1 MAVIY
6 QLYQDN
12 REKSLTRGK
21 WYARAKVQQ
30 TFDLDKLVEHMS
42 NHDCPFSPGTIHGVL
57 KDAIRCIRELTLDGN
72 QVKLDEL
79 AMFSIGLMTKPANS
93 AKEFM
98 ASKNIV
104 GYRLR
109 ARATGEFTKKELA
122 LAAKAREDNEYSVD
136 KEDEGNDE
144 HPEGRPDGLRTGH
157 TQVNIYKVR
166 EPGDGRPRLLR
177 VPCPVVSPRLLRPQ
191 GTEEHAHRHEAIA
204 HEDEIIEGGK

>member
-79 AMFSIGLMTKPANS
+79 AMFSIGIETKPANS

-98 ASKNIV
+98 ASK
-104 GYRLR
+104 RL
-109 ARATGEFTKKELA
+109 TP
-122 LAAKAREDNEYSVD
+122 VPP
-136 KEDEGNDE
+136 
-144 HPEGRPDGLRTGH
+144 H
-157 TQVNIYKVR
+157 
-166 EPGDGRPRLLR
+166 LR
-177 VPCPVVSPRLLRPQ
+177 VKQR
-191 GTEEHAHRHEAIA
+191 EIEASIV
-204 HEDEIIEGGK
+204 IKVQPLKTNK

>member
-79 AMFSIGLMTKPANS
+79 AMFSIGLETKPANS
-93 AKEFM
+93 AKEY
-98 ASKNIV
+98 
-104 GYRLR
+104 GLEEHRRLP
-109 ARATGEFTKKELA
+109 T
-122 LAAKAREDNEYSVD
+122 
-136 KEDEGNDE
+136 
-144 HPEGRPDGLRTGH
+144 P
-157 TQVNIYKVR
+157 
-166 EPGDGRPRLLR
+166 RPRHRR
-177 VPCPVVSPRLLRPQ
+177 VHQEGTRPLGKGKGGQRVQRGQ
-191 GTEEHAHRHEAIA
+191 GRGWQRRAVNSAP
-204 HEDEIIEGGK
+204 

>member
-12 REKSLTRGK
+12 REKLLTRGK

-79 AMFSIGLMTKPANS
+79 AMFSIGIETKPANS

-136 KEDEGNDE
+136 KEEGE
-144 HPEGRPDGLRTGH
+144 
-157 TQVNIYKVR
+157 
-166 EPGDGRPRLLR
+166 EPNP
-177 VPCPVVSPRLLRPQ
+177 
-191 GTEEHAHRHEAIA
+191 
-204 HEDEIIEGGK
+204 

>member
-1 MAVIY
+1 
-6 QLYQDN
+6 
-12 REKSLTRGK
+12 
-21 WYARAKVQQ
+21 
-30 TFDLDKLVEHMS
+30 MS

-122 LAAKAREDNEYSVD
+122 LSAKAKEDNEYNVD
-136 KEDEGNDE
+136 KEGDGNDE
-144 HPEGRPDGLRTGH
+144 P
-157 TQVNIYKVR
+157 
-166 EPGDGRPRLLR
+166 
-177 VPCPVVSPRLLRPQ
+177 
-191 GTEEHAHRHEAIA
+191 
-204 HEDEIIEGGK
+204 

>member
-1 MAVIY
+1 MQPLRVHQHY
-6 QLYQDN
+6 
-12 REKSLTRGK
+12 LTIKNQHKNYGSYLSALSR
-21 WYARAKVQQ
+21 Q
-30 TFDLDKLVEHMS
+30 
-42 NHDCPFSPGTIHGVL
+42 PTIHGVL

-122 LAAKAREDNEYSVD
+122 LSAMAKEDNEYSVD
-136 KEDEGNDE
+136 KEGE
-144 HPEGRPDGLRTGH
+144 
-157 TQVNIYKVR
+157 
-166 EPGDGRPRLLR
+166 
-177 VPCPVVSPRLLRPQ
+177 
-191 GTEEHAHRHEAIA
+191 
-204 HEDEIIEGGK
+204 

>member
-1 MAVIY
+1 MP
-6 QLYQDN
+6 
-12 REKSLTRGK
+12 
-21 WYARAKVQQ
+21 VQRSSRPS
-30 TFDLDKLVEHMS
+30 TWTSSS
-42 NHDCPFSPGTIHGVL
+42 NTCRTTTVPSGVL

-144 HPEGRPDGLRTGH
+144 P
-157 TQVNIYKVR
+157 
-166 EPGDGRPRLLR
+166 
-177 VPCPVVSPRLLRPQ
+177 
-191 GTEEHAHRHEAIA
+191 
-204 HEDEIIEGGK
+204 

>member
-79 AMFSIGLMTKPANS
+79 AMFSIGIETKPANS

-104 GYRLR
+104 G
-109 ARATGEFTKKELA
+109 ARVNFLPYYTVDGASGKHNTRFLS
-122 LAAKAREDNEYSVD
+122 NVSVKNVKD
-136 KEDEGNDE
+136 LLPK
-144 HPEGRPDGLRTGH
+144 PEES
-157 TQVNIYKVR
+157 
-166 EPGDGRPRLLR
+166 EPNP
-177 VPCPVVSPRLLRPQ
+177 
-191 GTEEHAHRHEAIA
+191 
-204 HEDEIIEGGK
+204 